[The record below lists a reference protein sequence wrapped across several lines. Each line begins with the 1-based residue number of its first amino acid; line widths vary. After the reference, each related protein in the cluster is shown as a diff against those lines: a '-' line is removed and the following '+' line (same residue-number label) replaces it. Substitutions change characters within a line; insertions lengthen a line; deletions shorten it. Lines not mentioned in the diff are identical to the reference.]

1 MDKMSEDEKK
11 SIDMLEKY
19 ITEHKFYN
27 IKQSDG
33 LEDNIKILLDL
44 YNKTKEDKNRYYY
57 EWKHLEAN
65 IINKINELE
74 EINMDVFTFE
84 IAEDLKKLLEE
95 N

>member
-1 MDKMSEDEKK
+1 MSEDEA
-11 SIDMLEKY
+11 IE
-19 ITEHKFYN
+19 
-27 IKQSDG
+27 
-33 LEDNIKILLDL
+33 ILKVAERTKCNGDTYATSELNAIETILDL
-44 YNKTKEDKNRYYY
+44 YNKTKEDESRYYY

-84 IAEDLKKLLEE
+84 IAEDLKRLLEE

>member
-1 MDKMSEDEKK
+1 MSEDEKK
-11 SIDMLEKY
+11 AIDMLEKY

-44 YNKTKEDKNRYYY
+44 YNKTKEDKSRYYY

-65 IINKINELE
+65 IINKINELK

-84 IAEDLKKLLEE
+84 IAEDLKKILEE